1 MRITIFSMLDSVPW
15 GGSEVL
21 WSRVAMAAVDA
32 GHEVQVCV
40 REFTPVPTPIAS
52 LASRGVRIVK
62 RQSSQWRQ
70 LAGPF
75 AKKLANVSIDANKP
89 FVNEITDFQPDV
101 ILVSNAA
108 TIECFYYTPLYELL
122 ISTRAKIFLLSQFNH
137 ESGPPIPPAIAE
149 RILTLS
155 KKWQRFYFVA
165 RRNLE
170 VFERRLGVSLPATRI
185 INNSVGLSNLE
196 VAPWPS
202 QETLSLACVARYEV
216 SFKGQDILL
225 QTLADN
231 ELKAYKFRVDFFGS
245 GPDREHLQRLI
256 KSYGLEDRVTLKGH
270 ADDIDKLWESY
281 HGLVLPSIAEGCPLS
296 LLEAM
301 VKGRAAVVTDVGG
314 SADWIVEGKT
324 GFVAAAANKKSLK
337 QAVLNFVS
345 LPLDKIKTMGS
356 AAHEHAMRSLD
367 LHPEQ
372 TILRDAEETA
382 SLTASNTRS

>member
-1 MRITIFSMLDSVPW
+1 
-15 GGSEVL
+15 
-21 WSRVAMAAVDA
+21 
-32 GHEVQVCV
+32 
-40 REFTPVPTPIAS
+40 
-52 LASRGVRIVK
+52 
-62 RQSSQWRQ
+62 
-70 LAGPF
+70 
-75 AKKLANVSIDANKP
+75 
-89 FVNEITDFQPDV
+89 
-101 ILVSNAA
+101 SNAA

-231 ELKAYKFRVDFFGS
+231 ELKAYKFRVDFFG
-245 GPDREHLQRLI
+245 
-256 KSYGLEDRVTLKGH
+256 
-270 ADDIDKLWESY
+270 
-281 HGLVLPSIAEGCPLS
+281 
-296 LLEAM
+296 
-301 VKGRAAVVTDVGG
+301 
-314 SADWIVEGKT
+314 
-324 GFVAAAANKKSLK
+324 
-337 QAVLNFVS
+337 
-345 LPLDKIKTMGS
+345 
-356 AAHEHAMRSLD
+356 
-367 LHPEQ
+367 
-372 TILRDAEETA
+372 
-382 SLTASNTRS
+382 